1 LPCLSKKKGRKRAA
15 VRRRAGCAG
24 RAAAAA
30 GGGIVH
36 KILIVEDEPDIARV
50 LQAYLVKAGY
60 RVEAAADGAAAMRQF
75 DAWEPSL
82 VLLDVM
88 LPDTDG
94 WQLLSWIRERSACP
108 VIMLTAMSDLESRL
122 AGLNGGAD
130 DYICK
135 PFVSEE
141 VVARVKAVLRR
152 LPLVASEEVTA
163 FGRLRVDFAAREVSL
178 AGRPVPLAPREMDL
192 FLLFASH
199 PNRTFGRE
207 ELIAAVWGADYE
219 GSDRAVDLSVNRI
232 RQALGD
238 WPAEEG
244 EIVTMRR
251 RGYKFR
257 VRR

>member
-1 LPCLSKKKGRKRAA
+1 M
-15 VRRRAGCAG
+15 
-24 RAAAAA
+24 
-30 GGGIVH
+30 H

-50 LQAYLVKAGY
+50 LQAYLAKAGF
-60 RVEAAADGAAAMRQF
+60 RVESAGDGAAAMRRF
-75 DAWEPSL
+75 DAWTPSL

-94 WQLLSWIRERSACP
+94 WQLLAWIRERGACP

-122 AGLNGGAD
+122 AVLNAGAD

-135 PFVSEE
+135 PFVAEE
-141 VVARVKAVLRR
+141 VVARVQAVLRR
-152 LPLVASEEVTA
+152 LPLVASGKVAA
-163 FGRLRVDFAAREVSL
+163 FGRLRVDLAAREVTL
-178 AGRPVPLAPREMDL
+178 AGRPVPLAPRDMDL

-207 ELIAAVWGADYE
+207 ELISAVWGADYA

-244 EIVTMRR
+244 EIATVRR
-251 RGYKFR
+251 WGYKFR